1 MVRLL
6 GGWVVSENRESRNEK
21 RLTIRDLRYAIRHSP
36 SAMDFYSL
44 QAERDFNDARFHA
57 FLNDVGAFLNRR
69 PNELLSF
76 DAVRSS
82 LPIYGQSYRGVQEI
96 PVEKIVGTTTNRY
109 ADFDRAFLPSQARTK
124 SRLRLRDQ
132 NLPPIQLYKIGD
144 AYFVRDGHH
153 RVSVARQIGQ
163 TYIDAEVIEMQTRA
177 PLTRALRR
185 LDPQGLEA
193 LGEYAAF
200 LEKTRLDRL
209 RPDVQIEFSQPG
221 GYARLLEHIV
231 VHQYLLGLDYK
242 RDVSWEEAVTDWYD
256 YVYLPIIGIIRE
268 RNVLAEFPDRT
279 EADLYLWI
287 TDHHWSL
294 NLQEVQ
300 NHTHDVGFEEAA
312 QEMVRKRSPRLA
324 RKIARALE
332 MWVSAWR
339 GENAPASNPDVGT
352 PEPTLEIV
360 ETDLSNDSTLDI
372 VEPRLFNDAPYS

>member
-1 MVRLL
+1 
-6 GGWVVSENRESRNEK
+6 
-21 RLTIRDLRYAIRHSP
+21 
-36 SAMDFYSL
+36 MDFYSL